1 MRSDDYLEQEWGRV
15 ETYAYKARDR
25 GGKILDGVVEADSQ
39 DVVVSR
45 LRDMGY
51 MPVSVTL
58 RRTKLTKTEIRIPG
72 LTDRVSPK
80 DVALFARQFST
91 MINAGLTLLKS
102 LTILVS
108 QTENI
113 NLSKVLGQV
122 RSDIER
128 GSSLSAALA
137 KHPKVFDHLFVA
149 MVRSGESGGVLDDV
163 LLRLANTLEKQVEI
177 RRKIKSAMTYPI
189 AVLVLVVLILTAM
202 MLFVIPTFKK
212 IFATLHGTLPLATRI
227 LLDVSHIFVSWFWL
241 VLLFYI
247 AISVGFVKFK
257 RSPAGKA
264 YLDRLLL
271 KVPIFGRL
279 THKYAIVRFS
289 RTLAAL
295 LRSGVPILQS
305 LGITAE
311 ASGNIKVVEAIAD
324 MEQGVRQG
332 EPLARRM
339 AIHDIF
345 PPMVTQMVAVGEET
359 GGVDEML
366 DKIGSFYEQEVEAM
380 VASLASLLEPLLI
393 VVLGSVVGSM
403 VIALY
408 LPMFNVIKLIH

>member
-1 MRSDDYLEQEWGRV
+1 MD
-15 ETYAYKARDR
+15 TYVYKARDR
-25 GGKILDGVVEADSQ
+25 SGKVLDGAVEADSQ
-39 DVVVSR
+39 ELVVSR

-51 MPVSVTL
+51 VPVSVTRQKTSL
-58 RRTKLTKTEIRIPG
+58 AKLDVKIPG
-72 LTDRVSPK
+72 LTDRVGAK
-80 DVALFARQFST
+80 DVAVFARQFST
-91 MINAGLTLLKS
+91 MINSGLTLIKA

-108 QTENI
+108 QTENP
-113 NLSKVLGQV
+113 NLSKVIAQV
-122 RSDIER
+122 RSEIER

-137 KHPKVFDHLFVA
+137 KHPKIFNHLFIA

-212 IFATLHGTLPLATRI
+212 IFASLHGTLPLPTRI
-227 LLDVSHIFVSWFWL
+227 LLDVSHLFVSYVWL
-241 VLLFYI
+241 V
-247 AISVGFVKFK
+247 AIIYGGLIYGFVRLRRSK
-257 RSPAGKA
+257 RGRDA
-264 YLDRLLL
+264 LDRLSLRL
-271 KVPIFGRL
+271 PVFGRL

-289 RTLAAL
+289 RTFAAL
-295 LRSGVPILQS
+295 LRSGVPILNALQ
-305 LGITAE
+305 ITAE
-311 ASGNIKVVEAIAD
+311 AAGNVKMVEAIND
-324 MEQGVRQG
+324 MEIGVRQG
-332 EPLARRM
+332 EPISRRM
-339 AIHDIF
+339 GNHDIF

-366 DKIGSFYEQEVEAM
+366 DKVGSFYEQEVEAM
-380 VASLASLLEPLLI
+380 VDSLASLLEPLLI

>member
-1 MRSDDYLEQEWGRV
+1 M

-25 GGKILDGVVEADSQ
+25 VGKILDGVVEADSQ

-58 RRTKLTKTEIRIPG
+58 RRTKLTKMEIRIPG

-80 DVALFARQFST
+80 DIALFARQFST

-102 LTILVS
+102 LTILVT
-108 QTENI
+108 QTENV
-113 NLSKVLGQV
+113 NLSRVLGQV

-137 KHPKVFDHLFVA
+137 KHPKVFDHLFIA

-257 RSPAGKA
+257 RSPTGKA

-305 LGITAE
+305 LSITAE

-380 VASLASLLEPLLI
+380 VGSLASLLEPLLI